1 MLLDGKCWRFCCV
14 WLFQILPK
22 ISGVAMVSIWKGKSI
37 ENPNFLPGKFGTALL
52 FYRSFIVVCNSHPY
66 WWFAVLTVA
75 HSGICF
81 VLSLHPPPTHTI
93 LRFSCDFPLNAA
105 LQFLWLRYEVALTV
119 LQMGNCEMQILK
131 QADSQSRF
139 LTYLWFKMMLL
150 VF

>member
-1 MLLDGKCWRFCCV
+1 MGLQWFPYGKVNQLKTQIFYQESLVRLCYFTDHLLLYVIPILTDDLLCLQLHTVGSV
-14 WLFQILPK
+14 LFFL
-22 ISGVAMVSIWKGKSI
+22 SI
-37 ENPNFLPGKFGTALL
+37 
-52 FYRSFIVVCNSHPY
+52 
-66 WWFAVLTVA
+66 
-75 HSGICF
+75 
-81 VLSLHPPPTHTI
+81 PPPTHTI